1 MGRVKP
7 HPILTASPEQVDL
20 AMLED
25 FLSLAIAENLTIE
38 YKREGDSAIDSVAAL
53 ANTYGGFVFYGIER
67 PQVFEELPGNVT
79 GVSPREKARIVNKI
93 ATTLDAPWWSEIVP
107 IPTGQG
113 DKVVLLIR
121 VDADTAPRPVL
132 HGGAIRIRLD
142 GRDDV
147 ADRRLARAL
156 FEESDVP
163 SAADALDPRRSP
175 DQHKSPFGRLK
186 PPPHVVVRAICTQ
199 SLRGG
204 PARPRLGP
212 AAYAGAAYVIHPT
225 SDPELWQLFTS
236 GYPGVPVNNAELDT
250 RLTTRFMRISAGHG
264 LESRPPAEGVRVECG
279 IQLGGAG
286 RRESMELWADAL
298 LWKPLHVRIPGDLV
312 IQAAHVM
319 TGLLAKRLHPEIT
332 SAVLGNLQVPV
343 PPVELHIAGGGTV
356 SARGNLMD
364 GPLETLIVLDSF
376 GAL

>member
-1 MGRVKP
+1 M
-7 HPILTASPEQVDL
+7 
-20 AMLED
+20 
-25 FLSLAIAENLTIE
+25 
-38 YKREGDSAIDSVAAL
+38 
-53 ANTYGGFVFYGIER
+53 
-67 PQVFEELPGNVT
+67 
-79 GVSPREKARIVNKI
+79 
-93 ATTLDAPWWSEIVP
+93 
-107 IPTGQG
+107 
-113 DKVVLLIR
+113 
-121 VDADTAPRPVL
+121 
-132 HGGAIRIRLD
+132 
-142 GRDDV
+142 
-147 ADRRLARAL
+147 
-156 FEESDVP
+156 
-163 SAADALDPRRSP
+163 
-175 DQHKSPFGRLK
+175 
-186 PPPHVVVRAICTQ
+186 
-199 SLRGG
+199 
-204 PARPRLGP
+204 
-212 AAYAGAAYVIHPT
+212 IHPT

-264 LESRPPAEGVRVECG
+264 LESRSPAEGVRECG

-286 RRESMELWADAL
+286 RRESMELWADAR

-376 GAL
+376 GARRGTGKFYRGGEFLPADLADAGLWDEAVTEALQLIAMDWGFLHPRIG